1 MKKSFAILSG
11 KGGAGKTL
19 LATNLATAF
28 AEQKGNTLLV
38 DADFGLP
45 NAHIMLGVNPER
57 TIDDYISGKHSFEE
71 IIHKV
76 SPKLSI
82 VAGKSG
88 SSVLVDLS
96 AENGTKIWHGIQ
108 SVSENFDYGI
118 VDNSAGAENHTM
130 SLSCIESTLVISLV
144 DLPTNFLD
152 AYSTIKIANQ
162 EHKIKD
168 FMICINH
175 CNSLTNARQV
185 FDKFNAITTQFLQV
199 SLHLIGFLPKSEKI
213 EASITS
219 RKPFYQ
225 NKKNQEHSLIDSIM
239 KNLDGNAL

>member
-19 LATNLATAF
+19 LATNLAAAF
-28 AEQKGNTLLV
+28 SEQKGNTLLV

-88 SSVLVDLS
+88 SSALVDLS
-96 AENGTKIWHGIQ
+96 AENGTKIWRGIQ
-108 SVSENFDYGI
+108 SVSENFEYGI

-130 SLSCIESTLVISLV
+130 SLSL
-144 DLPTNFLD
+144 
-152 AYSTIKIANQ
+152 
-162 EHKIKD
+162 
-168 FMICINH
+168 
-175 CNSLTNARQV
+175 
-185 FDKFNAITTQFLQV
+185 
-199 SLHLIGFLPKSEKI
+199 
-213 EASITS
+213 
-219 RKPFYQ
+219 
-225 NKKNQEHSLIDSIM
+225 SLIHI
-239 KNLDGNAL
+239 